1 MINNYSIVGEV
12 AESAT
17 TLPNGGY
24 AKLRLKLTNS
34 LNRTEIVEVVSKV
47 GDWTSTATPGSIV
60 AVSGSVGGKINDK
73 GYLYLSL
80 WARDIILVTASSGKI
95 DPPFDENDDVPY

>member
-1 MINNYSIVGEV
+1 MINSYSIVGEV

-34 LNRTEIVEVVSKV
+34 LNRTEMVEVVSKV
-47 GDWTSTATPGSIV
+47 GDWTQTALPGAIV

-73 GYLYLSL
+73 GYLNLSL
-80 WARDIILVTASSGKI
+80 WARDIILIVPSDAKI
-95 DPPFDENDDVPY
+95 TTPFDENDDVPY

>member
-12 AESAT
+12 AETAT

-34 LNRTEIVEVVSKV
+34 QNRTEVVEVISKT
-47 GDWTSTATPGSIV
+47 GDWTSTAMPGAIV

-73 GYLYLSL
+73 GYLNLSL
-80 WARDIILVTASSGKI
+80 WARDITLVSASSGKI

>member
-1 MINNYSIVGEV
+1 MINSYSIVGEV

-34 LNRTEIVEVVSKV
+34 LNRTEMVEVVSKV
-47 GDWTSTATPGSIV
+47 GDWPYLGQSSLSAGRSEVRSTT
-60 AVSGSVGGKINDK
+60 K
-73 GYLYLSL
+73 G
-80 WARDIILVTASSGKI
+80 T
-95 DPPFDENDDVPY
+95 

>member
-1 MINNYSIVGEV
+1 MINSYSIVGEV

-34 LNRTEIVEVVSKV
+34 LNRTEMVEVVSKV
-47 GDWTSTATPGSIV
+47 GDWTQTALPGAIV

-73 GYLYLSL
+73 GYLNLSL
-80 WARDIILVTASSGKI
+80 WARDIILVTASSGKT

>member
-1 MINNYSIVGEV
+1 MINSYSIVGEV

-34 LNRTEIVEVVSKV
+34 LNRTEMVEVVSKV
-47 GDWTSTATPGSIV
+47 GDWTQTALPGAIV

-73 GYLYLSL
+73 GYLNLSL
-80 WARDIILVTASSGKI
+80 WARDIILVTASYERAN
-95 DPPFDENDDVPY
+95 PPFDENDDVPY

>member
-1 MINNYSIVGEV
+1 MINSYSIVGEV

-34 LNRTEIVEVVSKV
+34 LNRTEMVEVFSKV
-47 GDWTSTATPGSIV
+47 GDWTQTALPGAIV

-73 GYLYLSL
+73 GYLNLSL
-80 WARDIILVTASSGKI
+80 WARDIILIVPSDAKI
-95 DPPFDENDDVPY
+95 TTPFDENDDVPY